1 MLKLYQYLDKEHLDE
16 NNELSDEQWN
26 DFVIKNQDYFADR
39 CSQIARDLFIDHIQN
54 FDKETTNAKS

>member
-16 NNELSDEQWN
+16 NNELSNEQWN

-39 CSQIARDLFIDHIQN
+39 CSQIARDLFIDHIQ
-54 FDKETTNAKS
+54 KL